1 MKLDSPKVLGLILLV
16 ILALIIISIF
26 SSGKKEETEK
36 VVIGLPTQMSGEE
49 VDPESLLSKGTTL
62 MVDPTSTTQ
71 RPDFTPDRPEPEKAP
86 RKIAELHREAVE
98 KTRNEA
104 MAMRESDGSNLDSIS
119 TALLDSMRRI
129 RKIQETEGT
138 R

>member
-1 MKLDSPKVLGLILLV
+1 MKFDSPKVLGLILLV

-26 SSGKKEETEK
+26 SSGKKEEIEN
-36 VVIGLPTQMSGEE
+36 VAIGIPTQVDGES

-62 MVDPTSTTQ
+62 MVDPSSMIP
-71 RPDFTPDRPEPEKAP
+71 RPDFYPDRPEPKIAP

-98 KTRNEA
+98 KTRKEA
-104 MAMRESDGSNLDSIS
+104 MAVRESDGSNLDSAS

-129 RKIQETEGT
+129 REIQEAEGT